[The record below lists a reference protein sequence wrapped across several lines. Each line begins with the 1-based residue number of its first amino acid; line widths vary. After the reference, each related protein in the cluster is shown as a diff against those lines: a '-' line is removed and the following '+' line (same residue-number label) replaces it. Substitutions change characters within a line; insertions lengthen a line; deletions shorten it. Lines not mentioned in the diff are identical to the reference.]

1 MNAPVIAIDGPA
13 GSGKGTVAAL
23 VAARLGWHL
32 LDSGALYRGL
42 GQAALAA
49 GIDPDDGAALGALA
63 ARIELRFVDARLL
76 LDGEDISARIRS
88 EPAGLLAS
96 RVARHAPVR
105 AALRAWQRAAA
116 RPPGLVADGRDMGTA
131 VFPEARVK
139 VYLDATLAERARRRY
154 NQLKEKG
161 MDANLADLVEELRAR
176 DERDLRRAH
185 DPLAIAPDATAIDT
199 TNLSITAVLAQVM
212 TLVARVMGEGG
223 DGGRAR

>member
-1 MNAPVIAIDGPA
+1 
-13 GSGKGTVAAL
+13 
-23 VAARLGWHL
+23 
-32 LDSGALYRGL
+32 
-42 GQAALAA
+42 
-49 GIDPDDGAALGALA
+49 
-63 ARIELRFVDARLL
+63 
-76 LDGEDISARIRS
+76 
-88 EPAGLLAS
+88 
-96 RVARHAPVR
+96 
-105 AALRAWQRAAA
+105 
-116 RPPGLVADGRDMGTA
+116 MGTA